1 MKKITLL
8 LHSFVFA
15 NLWWPLL
22 CSLCYLL
29 SSYRL
34 DLDFFFPSF
43 ARFPSF
49 IILLNWFCSHI
60 HRYWSAHRHYASC
73 CILAMNIFQVS
84 QVASTFGIVFSVS
97 SLVLYLL
104 YSHVS
109 LCLSKFSLWRKKK
122 KKKGTDLFN
131 TVTWV
136 NWTSAPCKCFS
147 WLTSS
152 QHRYRC
158 PLCKSLSL
166 VP

>member
-1 MKKITLL
+1 MVAIALF
-8 LHSFVFA
+8 SV
-15 NLWWPLL
+15 
-22 CSLCYLL
+22 L
-29 SSYRL
+29 SSKFL
-34 DLDFFFPSF
+34 QVGPWFFFPSF

-84 QVASTFGIVFSVS
+84 QVANTFGIVFSVS

-122 KKKGTDLFN
+122 KKKGQTFLIQLPEL
-131 TVTWV
+131 TGPQHHV
-136 NWTSAPCKCFS
+136 SAS
-147 WLTSS
+147 AD
-152 QHRYRC
+152 
-158 PLCKSLSL
+158 
-166 VP
+166 